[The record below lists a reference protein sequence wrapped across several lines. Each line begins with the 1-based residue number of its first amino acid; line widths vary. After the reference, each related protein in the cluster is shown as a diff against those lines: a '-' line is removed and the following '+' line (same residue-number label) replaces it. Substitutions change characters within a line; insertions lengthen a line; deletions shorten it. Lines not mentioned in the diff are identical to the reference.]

1 MSNGIHITTAR
12 KLIDS
17 GDPIDLK
24 AWKRD
29 GSVLEMRRC
38 VGLRYNFRN
47 GTRTIKVLA
56 SREIR
61 TVRDVCIFE
70 INGLPVFL

>member
-1 MSNGIHITTAR
+1 MSNAIHITTAR
-12 KLIDS
+12 KIIDS
-17 GDPIDLK
+17 GDPVDMK
-24 AWKRD
+24 VWKKD
-29 GSVLEMRRC
+29 GSVMDLQRC

-47 GTRTIKVLA
+47 GTRTVKVLA

-70 INGLPVFL
+70 VNGLPVFL

>member
-1 MSNGIHITTAR
+1 MTNSIHITTAR
-12 KLIDS
+12 KMIDS

-24 AWKRD
+24 VWKKD
-29 GSVLEMRRC
+29 GSVMELHSC

-61 TVRDVCIFE
+61 TIRDVCIFE
-70 INGLPVFL
+70 VNGLSVFL

>member
-24 AWKRD
+24 AWKQD
-29 GSVLEMRRC
+29 GSVLEMHRC

-47 GTRTIKVLA
+47 GTRTVKVLA

>member
-1 MSNGIHITTAR
+1 MTNSIHITTAR

-17 GDPIDLK
+17 GDPVDLK
-24 AWKRD
+24 AWKKD
-29 GSVLEMRRC
+29 GSVMELRRC

-47 GTRTIKVLA
+47 GTRTVKILA

-70 INGLPVFL
+70 VNGLSVFL

>member
-1 MSNGIHITTAR
+1 MNNAIHITTAR
-12 KLIDS
+12 KIIDS

-24 AWKRD
+24 VWKKD
-29 GSVLEMRRC
+29 GSVMELRRC

-61 TVRDVCIFE
+61 TIHDVCIFE
-70 INGLPVFL
+70 VNGLSVFL

>member
-1 MSNGIHITTAR
+1 ME
-12 KLIDS
+12 L
-17 GDPIDLK
+17 
-24 AWKRD
+24 
-29 GSVLEMRRC
+29 RRC

-61 TVRDVCIFE
+61 TIHDVCIFE
-70 INGLPVFL
+70 VNGLSVFL

>member
-1 MSNGIHITTAR
+1 MSNAIHITTAR
-12 KLIDS
+12 KIIDS

-24 AWKRD
+24 VWKKD
-29 GSVLEMRRC
+29 GSVMVLHRC

-47 GTRTIKVLA
+47 GTRTVKVLA

-61 TVRDVCIFE
+61 TIHDVCIFE
-70 INGLPVFL
+70 VNGQPVFL

>member
-1 MSNGIHITTAR
+1 MSNAIHITTAR
-12 KLIDS
+12 KIIDS

-24 AWKRD
+24 VWKKD
-29 GSVLEMRRC
+29 GSVMELHRC

-56 SREIR
+56 
-61 TVRDVCIFE
+61 
-70 INGLPVFL
+70 

>member
-1 MSNGIHITTAR
+1 MTNNIHITTAR

-17 GDPIDLK
+17 GDPVDIK
-24 AWKRD
+24 AWKKD
-29 GSVLEMRRC
+29 GSVMSLTRC

-47 GTRTIKVLA
+47 GTRTVKVLE

-61 TVRDVCIFE
+61 TIRDVCIFE
-70 INGLPVFL
+70 VNGIAVFL